1 MKRKTLSLTVESA
14 LHAPLVLS
22 NYTVQTITINKSI
35 LRKLNDNYG
44 TMVSLLQVDWNEE
57 NSGEENFSCSTL
69 APHKHKKD
77 YPRETAPLHTAI

>member
-1 MKRKTLSLTVESA
+1 MKRKTLSLTVGSA
-14 LHAPLVLS
+14 LHASLILS
-22 NYTVQTITINKSI
+22 NYTVETIRINKSI

-44 TMVSLLQVDWNEE
+44 AMVPLLQAGWNEE

-77 YPRETAPLHTAI
+77 SRETATLQRAI